1 MAQNI
6 TKYIFLLLLVFFV
19 AGFKVTAQNSAK
31 MQQQFQKAIQYFN
44 MLEYRNA
51 ISEIEKLLKK
61 DPEFIDAILL
71 LSDVYHDSGSTQKEI
86 ETLESA
92 LQYSQNP
99 LIYYRLAKANY
110 SVGAYEKALSNFE
123 KYNQTPAIS
132 EVRKTEIKQ
141 KIESCYFA
149 INAINNPVEFNPERL
164 SENINSENDEYWPS
178 ISLDGEKLVF
188 TRRMKQP
195 TGVVQEDFFVSDLD
209 SLGWGNATP
218 ILEINTN
225 ENEGAQAL
233 SADGRLLFFTAC
245 NRPDGFGSCDIY
257 YSVFNGKRW
266 SSPKNAGNIVNG
278 GSWDAQPSI
287 SSDNRFLYFSSNRT
301 GGKGK
306 KDIWRAELI
315 SIEENGDLKWE
326 KPKNMGDTINTGGD
340 EISPFMHPNNK
351 SFYFASDFLAGMG
364 GLDLFQTELQTNGAF
379 KPPKNLGFPINTFR
393 DEQGLN
399 ISFDGKTAYFATER
413 DDTNGLDIYAF
424 ELPEELRPEPVMYV
438 KAKITDAETDKTIGG
453 IVDLVNLSAGSKNHR
468 TEKAD
473 ENGEILLCL
482 PLNSNYA
489 FNVSEP
495 GYLFYSQSIQL
506 AGSNSI
512 QNPFI
517 FNIQLEPVKIGAEM
531 NLYNIYFET
540 DSFRILPESEP
551 ELIKLVSFL
560 QNNSDLGVEIQGHT
574 DDTGRPENNLSLSE
588 QRAKSVVQYLILKE
602 ISPSRLTAKGYG
614 ATRPVA
620 PNDTG
625 EGRKLNRRTTVK
637 IDKK

>member
-1 MAQNI
+1 M
-6 TKYIFLLLLVFFV
+6 
-19 AGFKVTAQNSAK
+19 
-31 MQQQFQKAIQYFN
+31 
-44 MLEYRNA
+44 
-51 ISEIEKLLKK
+51 
-61 DPEFIDAILL
+61 
-71 LSDVYHDSGSTQKEI
+71 
-86 ETLESA
+86 
-92 LQYSQNP
+92 
-99 LIYYRLAKANY
+99 
-110 SVGAYEKALSNFE
+110 
-123 KYNQTPAIS
+123 
-132 EVRKTEIKQ
+132 
-141 KIESCYFA
+141 
-149 INAINNPVEFNPERL
+149 
-164 SENINSENDEYWPS
+164 
-178 ISLDGEKLVF
+178 
-188 TRRMKQP
+188 
-195 TGVVQEDFFVSDLD
+195 
-209 SLGWGNATP
+209 
-218 ILEINTN
+218 
-225 ENEGAQAL
+225 
-233 SADGRLLFFTAC
+233 
-245 NRPDGFGSCDIY
+245 
-257 YSVFNGKRW
+257 
-266 SSPKNAGNIVNG
+266 
-278 GSWDAQPSI
+278 
-287 SSDNRFLYFSSNRT
+287 
-301 GGKGK
+301 
-306 KDIWRAELI
+306 
-315 SIEENGDLKWE
+315 EENGDLKWE

-379 KPPKNLGFPINTFR
+379 KTPKNLGFPINTFK

-413 DDTNGLDIYAF
+413 DDTNGLDIYTF

-438 KAKITDAETDKTIGG
+438 KAKITDAETDNVIGG
-453 IVDLVNLSAGSKNHR
+453 IVDLISLSAGSKNHR

-489 FNVSEP
+489 FNVSES

-506 AGSNSI
+506 EGSNSI

-574 DDTGRPENNLSLSE
+574 DNTGRPENNLTLSE
-588 QRAKSVVQYLILKE
+588 QRAKSVVQYLISKG
-602 ISPSRLTAKGYG
+602 ISPNRLTAKGFG
-614 ATRPVA
+614 ETMPVV
-620 PNDTG
+620 PNDTV